1 MATVKNKTITFIAD
15 ASVVD
20 HNKNIEFEARCGDVR
35 SLHPASADR
44 WIRRGMAVE
53 GERVKNESEAE
64 ELRIVTDELAR
75 AKERMNKASADES
88 NPKEIELATKF
99 LERKQKAFDDIVG
112 TETSAAA

>member
-75 AKERMNKASADES
+75 AKERMTKAKADES
-88 NPKEIELATKF
+88 NPKEIEVINASRESALGCFERVA
-99 LERKQKAFDDIVG
+99 LEDIAW
-112 TETSAAA
+112 T